1 MKPRD
6 RVAGV
11 FVAPLL
17 AALALLTVAV
27 APRTATAEAKI
38 EVIIAK
44 PSFLKPVFGEVEFLA
59 EIYTG
64 EAIERVEFFVDGE
77 RVGEV
82 REAPFSLRVDVGQ
95 DNFEHTFRAVAH
107 GVRGTTGVG
116 ELVTPKLKVD
126 EAIDLP
132 LQQLYVT
139 VTEGEERV
147 LNLDRP
153 AFRVTD
159 DGKDQALVT
168 FEKGEIPLT
177 AVLLIDVS
185 ESMRG
190 QRLRAAVNGASAF
203 IEEMRPLDQAMVL
216 LFSDRVIRATQFS
229 SDKATLLAA
238 LDGVDAAGG
247 TALNDHLYTALNYLD
262 SVQGRR
268 VVVVLSDGIDL
279 LSALRMDEVL
289 WRARRSQALLYWIHL
304 SGGTLETP
312 QVASSWRNADSNA
325 QEFDLL
331 GKTVEE
337 SGGRLEMLSSLDDLE
352 PAYRGILQELREQ
365 YVLGY
370 YPTALRKDGS
380 WRPVRVRVDRGGVR
394 VRTREGYLDY

>member
-1 MKPRD
+1 MRCPKT
-6 RVAGV
+6 
-11 FVAPLL
+11 LCL
-17 AALALLTVAV
+17 ALAITLPCLAV
-27 APRTATAEAKI
+27 PTAAQEQAI
-38 EVIIAK
+38 EVIVAK

-59 EIYTG
+59 EIYSG
-64 EAIERVEFFVDGE
+64 EVIERVEFFVDGE
-77 RVGEV
+77 RMGED
-82 REAPFSLRVDVGQ
+82 REPPYQIRVNVGQ
-95 DNFEHTFRAVAH
+95 ENLEHAFRAVAYSAS
-107 GVRGTTGVG
+107 GATGVG
-116 ELVTPKLKVD
+116 ELTTPKLKVD
-126 EAIDLP
+126 EEIELP

-139 VTEGEERV
+139 VTEGGQRV

-153 AFRVTD
+153 AFQVTD
-159 DGKDQALVT
+159 NGDRQSLVT
-168 FEKGEIPLT
+168 FEKGDVPLT

-190 QRLRAAVNGASAF
+190 QRLRAAVRGASAF

-216 LFSDRVIRATQFS
+216 LFSDRVIRATAFS
-229 SDKATLLAA
+229 EDKATLLAA
-238 LDGVDAAGG
+238 LEDIDADGG
-247 TALNDHLYTALNYLD
+247 TALNDHLYMAFNYLD

-325 QEFDLL
+325 QEFELL

-337 SGGRLEMLSSLDDLE
+337 SGGRLEMLASLDDLE
-352 PAYRGILQELREQ
+352 PTYRGILQELREQ

-370 YPTALRKDGS
+370 YPTALRNDGT
-380 WRPVRVRVDRGGVR
+380 WRPVKVRVDRGGMR
-394 VRTREGYLDY
+394 VRAREGYLDY

>member
-1 MKPRD
+1 MKRP
-6 RVAGV
+6 AGAARFLSAV
-11 FVAPLL
+11 VLIALVAPLG
-17 AALALLTVAV
+17 TVAQ
-27 APRTATAEAKI
+27 EGKI
-38 EVIIAK
+38 EVIVAK

-64 EAIERVEFFVDGE
+64 EAIERVEFFVDE
-77 RVGEV
+77 EPVGED
-82 REAPFSLRVDVGQ
+82 REAPFSVRVDVGQ
-95 DNFEHTFRAVAH
+95 DNREHSFRAVAH
-107 GVRGTTGVG
+107 SVSGATGIG

-126 EAIDLP
+126 EEIELP

-139 VTEGEERV
+139 VTQGEERV

-159 DGKDQALVT
+159 DGTSQALVT

-190 QRLRAAVNGASAF
+190 QRLRAAVGGASAF

-216 LFSDRVIRATQFS
+216 LFSDRVIRATTFS
-229 SDKATLLAA
+229 NDKGTLLAA
-238 LDGVDAAGG
+238 LDGVEAAGG

-279 LSALRMDEVL
+279 LSALRMDEVR

-325 QEFDLL
+325 QEFSLL

-337 SGGRLEMLSSLDDLE
+337 SGGRLEMLASLEDLE
-352 PAYRGILQELREQ
+352 SAYRGILQELREQ

-370 YPTALRKDGS
+370 YPTALRKDGA
-380 WRPVRVRVDRGGVR
+380 WRPVKVRVDRSGVR
-394 VRTREGYLDY
+394 VRAREGYLDY